1 MTDAFSALDLRRHHD
16 QQIRAWFGE
25 VRPLRLEGSGRFFTP
40 PPALPLRAVFVPP
53 ALSPAYL
60 QASAAEPNLA
70 GSDDVLRW
78 LRKR

>member
-1 MTDAFSALDLRRHHD
+1 MTEAFSDLDLRRLHD

-53 ALSPAYL
+53 ALSATYFQPTVIT
-60 QASAAEPNLA
+60 SRNFHHRLA
-70 GSDDVLRW
+70 GVVA
-78 LRKR
+78 